1 MSAGIGRLQREILDT
16 LAARPGGDMIEDY
29 RGYRAWLEFG
39 AHDLRAVSCEM
50 AKKMDGLSYCHYS
63 SESWQP
69 AFSRAIAGL
78 SNRNMLEVLW
88 LVPLRGVEPEFEIQ
102 NVEIAGDFYLKW
114 FSRQRRFVG
123 KRPDFITLNKAASSK
138 YGTDLLY

>member
-1 MSAGIGRLQREILDT
+1 MT
-16 LAARPGGDMIEDY
+16 FTDY
-29 RGYRAWLEFG
+29 LIY
-39 AHDLRAVSCEM
+39 EM

-63 SESWQP
+63 FESWQP

-88 LVPLRGVEPEFEIQ
+88 LVPLRGVEPEFEIP

-114 FSRQRRFVG
+114 LSRQRRFVG